1 MSQKSEKIV
10 EGAIKDPEKFYKI
23 PESVLLDIRLTQA
36 EKDKILHSW
45 EQDQLALLR
54 AEEENMCQKTGC
66 APPVDLLEK
75 IKKAEKTLES
85 AEKKEKTA

>member
-10 EGAIKDPEKFYKI
+10 EGAIKDPEKVYKI
-23 PESVLLDIRLTQA
+23 PESVLQDIRLTQT

-54 AEEENMCQKTGC
+54 AEEENM
-66 APPVDLLEK
+66 PPKAACPPPIDLLDK
-75 IKKAEKTLES
+75 IKKAEEILES
-85 AEKKEKTA
+85 DKKKEKTT